1 MELAERSL
9 ADHVYYG
16 DYAEHWPTRSSFA
29 ALSPARPP
37 KVQETVAL
45 GKNIPNYNASK
56 AELTTT
62 QQTYPRAAGAAGA
75 AERLP
80 NMHLKQTPL
89 HLATCHR
96 TI

>member
-1 MELAERSL
+1 MELAHWSE
-9 ADHVYYG
+9 HVYVYYG

-29 ALSPARPP
+29 ALSAARPP
-37 KVQETVAL
+37 KVQETGAL
-45 GKNIPNYNASK
+45 GKNIPNYNSSK

-80 NMHLKQTPL
+80 HMHLKRTPL